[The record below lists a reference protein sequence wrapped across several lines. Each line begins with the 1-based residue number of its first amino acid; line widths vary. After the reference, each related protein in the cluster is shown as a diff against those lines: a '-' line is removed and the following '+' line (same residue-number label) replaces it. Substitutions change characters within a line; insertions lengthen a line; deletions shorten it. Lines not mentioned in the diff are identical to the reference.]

1 MTIIRFVRRGKSS
14 FKSNTKDVFVV
25 LFMNKIYNERE

>member
-1 MTIIRFVRRGKSS
+1 MTIIRLIRSGKSS
-14 FKSNTKDVFVV
+14 FKSNTKDIFVV